1 MYIYLLIFVLLVIAF
16 FDLYWILRL
25 IMTRLLSK
33 ASLFLF
39 GEFYGGHL
47 YWLWSR
53 SNWYIGQIIQ

>member
-39 GEFYGGHL
+39 DEFYGGHL
-47 YWLWSR
+47 DLYWLWSR
-53 SNWYIGQIIQ
+53 

>member
-33 ASLFLF
+33 VSLFLF
-39 GEFYGGHL
+39 GEFYGDT
-47 YWLWSR
+47 
-53 SNWYIGQIIQ
+53 

>member
-33 ASLFLF
+33 VSLFLVNF
-39 GEFYGGHL
+39 MGTPRTILVVE
-47 YWLWSR
+47 
-53 SNWYIGQIIQ
+53 

>member
-39 GEFYGGHL
+39 GKFYGGHLDL

-53 SNWYIGQIIQ
+53 